1 MAHTLDHVP
10 STTFLA
16 RVWNAIVQMGEN
28 SSRAQTVKRLNAVS
42 DEQLASMGI
51 TRAQLVQRALSG
63 GAL

>member
-10 STTFLA
+10 SATLLA
-16 RVWNAIVQMGEN
+16 RIWNAIVQMGEN

-51 TRAQLVQRALSG
+51 TRAQLVQRALSSG
-63 GAL
+63 DL